1 MDIEV
6 SFFGQLTDI
15 TRCSVLSLKNPGTV
29 EELKKH
35 LLEIY
40 PGLNYTKF
48 AIAVNNKIVQ
58 DNLPITDHSKIAL
71 MPPFSGG

>member
-15 TRCSVLSLKNPGTV
+15 TQCSTLFINNPGNV
-29 EELKKH
+29 EKLKVQLIEK
-35 LLEIY
+35 Y
-40 PGLNYTKF
+40 PGLAQSKF

-58 DNLPITDHSKIAL
+58 ENIAISDHSKIAF